1 MSPNRAPA
9 ADGALSRPDPR
20 FQLNGETM
28 RTIPTAAA
36 ALGMTLA
43 AGCTQPQ
50 LAAPGTAQATNRS
63 GVNVGSL
70 SCNVAGGV
78 GFVFGSSRTLNCLF
92 TRTDGIA
99 ERYEGTIRRYGVDVG
114 FTRESSVVW
123 LVLAPGSIA
132 PGAIAGEYAGATAQ
146 GTVGIGVGAN
156 VLLGGSN
163 DQITLQPVSVEGSVG
178 LNAAAGVAALSL
190 RKVS

>member
-1 MSPNRAPA
+1 
-9 ADGALSRPDPR
+9 
-20 FQLNGETM
+20 M
-28 RTIPTAAA
+28 RTFLTTAAA
-36 ALGMTLA
+36 LSLA
-43 AGCTQPQ
+43 VTAGCTQQP
-50 LAAPGTAQATNRS
+50 AAPQAGNRG

-70 SCNVAGGV
+70 NCNVAGGV

-92 TRTDGIA
+92 TRTDGVG

-114 FTRESSVVW
+114 FTRESTIVW

-132 PGAIAGEYAGATAQ
+132 PGAIAGEYAGASAQ
-146 GTVGIGVGAN
+146 GTVGVGVGAN

-163 DQITLQPVSVEGSVG
+163 NQITLQPVSVEGSVG

-190 RKVS
+190 RKAS

>member
-1 MSPNRAPA
+1 
-9 ADGALSRPDPR
+9 
-20 FQLNGETM
+20 M
-28 RTIPTAAA
+28 RTIMTAAT
-36 ALGMTLA
+36 ALLLGLA
-43 AGCTQPQ
+43 AGCTQQQP
-50 LAAPGTAQATNRS
+50 AAPGTAQAPNRG

-70 SCNVAGGV
+70 NCNVAGGV

-92 TRTDGIA
+92 TRTDGVG

-114 FTRESSVVW
+114 FTRESTVVW
-123 LVLAPGSIA
+123 LVFAPGSIA

-146 GTVGIGVGAN
+146 ATVGVGVGAN

-163 DQITLQPVSVEGSVG
+163 NQITLQPVSVEGSVG

-190 RKVS
+190 RKVH